1 MSLFYNEKL
10 TDWKVVSCGVFMRS
24 IVSRADAQG
33 RDLRSRLDSRC
44 PDCGLLQV
52 SSLHYRTQ

>member
-52 SSLHYRTQ
+52 